1 MDKFDSR
8 LDTAEEATGK
18 QEISQNKLFRM
29 QQKKTKNGKYQR
41 LVDKMSMG

>member
-1 MDKFDSR
+1 MYNPMDKFDSR

-29 QQKKTKNGKYQR
+29 
-41 LVDKMSMG
+41 